1 MIRESREPPPVGA
14 PGLSIAAKAGCL
26 SFATLPPPMPFQ
38 AKTAPPMPQG
48 EVGIPVST
56 KEGSHMATS
65 PVRDFDGSIEQ
76 HRQEM
81 VREVVDAVCQRSDQ
95 ETAFLAEELWAR
107 GKSVLKTWHQEQ
119 VERVAAMQ
127 GQLNYFTESYEQLQ
141 RENAALRRSLEA
153 IVRHVQMLQWSAPP
167 PMASWVPPTTS
178 VVGCGGNVGGNGGPL
193 GMVMPPQVGVPPS
206 CRQGAPGL
214 PPMPEEV
221 AADLEES
228 FSSEESPSSP
238 AASGTTLSPTS
249 CCPSRDGDEEDEE
262 TVVSEVDDDVF
273 CEAIDEPE
281 ELLEDELPPSTP
293 PRVQRGCPRSPATQP
308 NVSPIE
314 VDSVAARDS
323 ASPKAGL
330 AEGATAC
337 GSGTKNKTP
346 STATPSSPGSPFG
359 LTLRRVDGMPL
370 GLEVRPD
377 DANSCLHVERV
388 QPGTVADAWN
398 KQCAGEQRVIMS
410 GDRVISVNGAR
421 APAAMR
427 NECCQK
433 LLLRLEVVRDVAGDV

>member
-1 MIRESREPPPVGA
+1 
-14 PGLSIAAKAGCL
+14 
-26 SFATLPPPMPFQ
+26 
-38 AKTAPPMPQG
+38 
-48 EVGIPVST
+48 
-56 KEGSHMATS
+56 
-65 PVRDFDGSIEQ
+65 
-76 HRQEM
+76 
-81 VREVVDAVCQRSDQ
+81 
-95 ETAFLAEELWAR
+95 
-107 GKSVLKTWHQEQ
+107 
-119 VERVAAMQ
+119 
-127 GQLNYFTESYEQLQ
+127 
-141 RENAALRRSLEA
+141 
-153 IVRHVQMLQWSAPP
+153 
-167 PMASWVPPTTS
+167 
-178 VVGCGGNVGGNGGPL
+178 
-193 GMVMPPQVGVPPS
+193 
-206 CRQGAPGL
+206 
-214 PPMPEEV
+214 MPEEV

-337 GSGTKNKTP
+337 GSGTKSKTP
-346 STATPSSPGSPFG
+346 STATPNSPGSPFG

-370 GLEVRPD
+370 GLQVRPD
-377 DANSCLHVERV
+377 DANCCLHVERV
-388 QPGTVADAWN
+388 RPGTVADAWN
-398 KQCAGEQRVIMS
+398 QQCAGEQRVIMP

-421 APAAMR
+421 APTAMR
-427 NECCQK
+427 DECCQK
-433 LLLRLEVVRDVAGDV
+433 LLLRLQVVRDVAEDD